1 MSMPHILLSDRW
13 PWRSAYSDKLQVNKY
28 IADRICK
35 ECFKS
40 FDVVDKECSNPLM
53 FLNHGMYK
61 NTLKPLKNEHHSHN
75 TNIPDFLCILLLL
88 RLIPHFAKFSLNI
101 EVLPLLPGPVKPD
114 AVWMRRKSLMFLH
127 FRQLLPSVPL
137 TSEPLTGL
145 LHGIQSS
152 VITATNLVDLS
163 K

>member
-13 PWRSAYSDKLQVNKY
+13 PWRSAYSDKLQVNKN

-35 ECFKS
+35 ECFEA
-40 FDVVDKECSNPLM
+40 FDVVHKECANPLM

-61 NTLKPLKNEHHSHN
+61 NTLKPLKNGHHSHN
-75 TNIPDFLCILLLL
+75 NNYKHSFFFV
-88 RLIPHFAKFSLNI
+88 PHFAKFSLNI
-101 EVLPLLPGPVKPD
+101 KVLPLLPGPVKPD
-114 AVWMRRKSLMFLH
+114 AVWMRWKSLMFLH
-127 FRQLLPSVPL
+127 FRKLLPSVPL

-145 LHGIQSS
+145 LHGVQPS

-163 K
+163 E